1 MKVEVIIDDK
11 QLLQKNYKITKK
23 SVVFLGLAVL
33 GVVLFFANLIFNIT
47 EPFLP
52 ELLTIAGIDFFV
64 CGIIGLIFNTYLAKI
79 CTLKTTVTAL
89 AISSVISLGIW
100 CCMSYI
106 SCFFLTAPD
115 KHPVRYP
122 ASVILGG
129 ICFIVFCVLVCFYVK
144 FRKINRT
151 VKGVIVDILLT
162 IIYLPMFVV
171 LFAVL
176 DRNLAIIMHSY
187 NIFG

>member
-11 QLLQKNYKITKK
+11 RLLQKNYKITKK
-23 SVVFLGLAVL
+23 GILFLGLAVL
-33 GVVLFFANLIFNIT
+33 GVVLFFTNLIFSIT

-64 CGIIGLIFNTYLAKI
+64 CGIIGLIFNTYLSKI

-89 AISSVISLGIW
+89 AISYVIGLGFW
-100 CCMSYI
+100 CCMSWI
-106 SCFFLTAPD
+106 SCFFLTTPD

-129 ICFIVFCVLVCFYVK
+129 VCFIVFCILVCFYVK

-151 VKGVIVDILLT
+151 IKGIVVDLLLI

-176 DRNLAIIMHSY
+176 DRMLAVIMHRY

>member
-1 MKVEVIIDDK
+1 MKVEVTIDDK
-11 QLLQKNYKITKK
+11 RLLQKNYKITRKGIA
-23 SVVFLGLAVL
+23 FLGSAVL
-33 GVVLFFANLIFNIT
+33 GVALFFTNLIFSIT

-52 ELLTIAGIDFFV
+52 HLLTIAGVDFFV
-64 CGIIGLIFNTYLAKI
+64 CGIIGLFFNTYFSKI

-89 AISSVISLGIW
+89 AISANVGLGIW
-100 CCMSYI
+100 CCMSWL
-106 SCFFLTAPD
+106 SCHFLTTPD

-122 ASVILGG
+122 TSIILGRV
-129 ICFIVFCVLVCFYVK
+129 CFIVFCILVCFYTK
-144 FRKINRT
+144 FRKINKT
-151 VKGVIVDILLT
+151 IKGVVVDLLLT

-176 DRNLAIIMHSY
+176 DRNLAIIMHRY